1 MNADDQSD
9 PEHRPGHSPQAGGG
23 QDRGDIAA
31 LHAAARR
38 LREGGIVAFPTE
50 TVYGLGADA
59 LSADAVRR
67 VFALKGRPSNNPLIV
82 HVSGPDM
89 AQRVVSRWT
98 PKADAL
104 ARAFWPG
111 PLTMVLPKDPAV
123 PDEVTGGPGSKTVA
137 VRAPNHPI
145 ATALLMLFGGPLV
158 GPSANRSGHVSPT
171 SVDHVR
177 ETFSP
182 RDVLAIDGGECGVG
196 IESTVLLV
204 PVIPGMRARIL
215 RPGIIGAD
223 EIARVL
229 GEPVDDVAPAQPPIG
244 GDPRHA
250 EPTRPGTAAIAQGAA
265 EEANEAAPSDRP
277 MLSPG
282 TMASHYAPRTRT
294 VMVDEVEGCD
304 ALEDL
309 IDAGTG
315 RAVILTHRIVTHVPP
330 PHELV
335 RLPARAMEYA
345 QAIYSAMRQADRA
358 SADVIIIER
367 PPTQS
372 EMPGET
378 AVWRAIADRLA
389 RATAPR

>member
-1 MNADDQSD
+1 VNADDQTD
-9 PEHRPGHSPQAGGG
+9 LGHIQGP
-23 QDRGDIAA
+23 DRGDIAA

-38 LREGGIVAFPTE
+38 LREGGVVAFPTE

-59 LSADAVRR
+59 LSAEAVRR

-137 VRAPNHPI
+137 VRAPNHPV

-171 SVDHVR
+171 SVAHVR
-177 ETFSP
+177 DTFSP

-215 RPGIIGAD
+215 RPGVIGAD

-229 GEPVDDVAPAQPPIG
+229 GEQVDDVALADAADPA
-244 GDPRHA
+244 
-250 EPTRPGTAAIAQGAA
+250 TRPGTHAHRSHDHA
-265 EEANEAAPSDRP
+265 EANEAGPSDRP

-294 VMVDEVEGCD
+294 IMVDEVEGCD

-345 QAIYSAMRQADRA
+345 QAIYSAMRQADRV

-367 PPTQS
+367 PPTHS

>member
-1 MNADDQSD
+1 MNADDQTD
-9 PEHRPGHSPQAGGG
+9 LGHNQGP
-23 QDRGDIAA
+23 DRGDIAA

-38 LREGGIVAFPTE
+38 LREGGVVAFPTE

-59 LSADAVRR
+59 LSAEAVRR

-137 VRAPNHPI
+137 VRAPNHPV

-171 SVDHVR
+171 SVAHVR
-177 ETFSP
+177 DTFSP

-229 GEPVDDVAPAQPPIG
+229 GEQVDDVALAHATDPA
-244 GDPRHA
+244 
-250 EPTRPGTAAIAQGAA
+250 TRPGTHAHRSHDHA
-265 EEANEAAPSDRP
+265 EANEAGPSDRP

-294 VMVDEVEGCD
+294 IMVDEVEGCD

-345 QAIYSAMRQADRA
+345 QAIYSAMRQADRV

-367 PPTQS
+367 PPTHS